1 LIDRRE
7 LLAKARERHLPLNM
21 IEKDYVLGWVLFG
34 LREVPGLV
42 FKGGTALAKVYFPE
56 TWRLSED
63 LDFAAGPGEWG
74 RLPERIAAGL
84 KEVTDRSGIELA
96 VRSTHSNPGYL
107 QLKIQYSGPLGRN
120 WLKVDVTQDPPV
132 AGVLSRPL
140 LRSYSDYPEFRV
152 RVECIEEIFAQKLR
166 ALVQRRKVRDYYDIW
181 RMGEQ
186 KIDRA
191 VLARLFIVK
200 LRAKGTGWS
209 GIRDVFPPDLQ
220 AVLSGYWEK
229 ELGRLVWPV
238 PDMGEVLGQLR
249 KSLAWLD
256 GVTV

>member
-1 LIDRRE
+1 MIDRRE

-96 VRSTHSNPGYL
+96 VRSTHSNGNESLDTPFQFPRVTTSIPVQDRVAPSDKERESPAEFAL
-107 QLKIQYSGPLGRN
+107 IPIIQGI
-120 WLKVDVTQDPPV
+120 TQ
-132 AGVLSRPL
+132 A
-140 LRSYSDYPEFRV
+140 LR
-152 RVECIEEIFAQKLR
+152 
-166 ALVQRRKVRDYYDIW
+166 
-181 RMGEQ
+181 
-186 KIDRA
+186 
-191 VLARLFIVK
+191 
-200 LRAKGTGWS
+200 
-209 GIRDVFPPDLQ
+209 
-220 AVLSGYWEK
+220 
-229 ELGRLVWPV
+229 
-238 PDMGEVLGQLR
+238 
-249 KSLAWLD
+249 
-256 GVTV
+256 